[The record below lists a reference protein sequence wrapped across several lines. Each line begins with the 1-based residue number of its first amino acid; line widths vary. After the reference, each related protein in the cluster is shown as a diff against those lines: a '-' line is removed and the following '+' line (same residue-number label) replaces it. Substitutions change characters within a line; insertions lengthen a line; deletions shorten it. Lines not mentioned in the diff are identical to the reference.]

1 MSTTIKSSGIRVNVT
16 PQMSSKLE
24 RLAREEDVSVA
35 HVVRKAIR
43 LYLDGIGPRVVSL
56 ATRRRRQIARSTSQT
71 VQAARDARKALQ
83 RVSELVS
90 ARSHIVDVE
99 TDDGSELTDRVPLTD
114 EDRERNLRMAL
125 TWLQKAEQETRLL
138 RTMLER
144 LHEHHL
150 TQTLR

>member
-1 MSTTIKSSGIRVNVT
+1 
-16 PQMSSKLE
+16 MSSAKLSGFTWT
-24 RLAREEDVSVA
+24 RSTR
-35 HVVRKAIR
+35 
-43 LYLDGIGPRVVSL
+43 PRVVSL

-125 TWLQKAEQETRLL
+125 TWLGRAEQETRLL